1 MFFFC
6 GSSQAFVDKKG
17 WINLPGWQIVQH
29 LPQGWALALGR
40 KKDINFYYGTE
51 HSMRPVSLQFP
62 GWPRQLYH
70 DKNWL
75 PLWRTW
81 RRDGRWSCVWLFLY
95 MSMIWAPMKK
105 LHCSFSVLGLQNMR
119 KVYEKERL
127 KQNWSFPQ
135 PGYGFALEHCIGKH
149 TRGWFLVFAA
159 CNPNLSCRAVPCCT
173 AWPSGIKG
181 TMTKWTEC
189 QQGCSVTV
197 WQAAQVAPC
206 GLVCY
211 CLLQWRHQGR
221 AKAREDPFSAI
232 PYPSPENMTL
242 FWQLMSD

>member
-1 MFFFC
+1 MELNTAWGRCLFSSLGGHVSYIMIRTGSLFDVPEGEMGDGAVSGCFFIWAWF
-6 GSSQAFVDKKG
+6 G
-17 WINLPGWQIVQH
+17 
-29 LPQGWALALGR
+29 PQ
-40 KKDINFYYGTE
+40 
-51 HSMRPVSLQFP
+51 
-62 GWPRQLYH
+62 
-70 DKNWL
+70 
-75 PLWRTW
+75 WRNCT
-81 RRDGRWSCVWLFLY
+81 VLFL
-95 MSMIWAPMKK
+95 
-105 LHCSFSVLGLQNMR
+105 CSDYKTWERYMR
-119 KVYEKERL
+119 KRL